1 MHPLY
6 FKNPDFDR
14 GFFIPKNPK
23 SSKI

>member
-14 GFFIPKNPK
+14 GFFLSFLI
-23 SSKI
+23 I